1 MASTEQV
8 FVVFGSTGRQGGAV
22 ARHLL
27 AQGRTVR
34 ALTRN
39 PSSAAAKRLASLG
52 AQLARCDLD
61 DDASVA
67 AAVEGAWGVYSVQN
81 FWDAGVDTE
90 IAQAKRVADAAKRA
104 GIQHF
109 VYGSVGSAAQGSGVH
124 HFESKFVVEKY
135 LRDLGVP
142 ATFVRPSC
150 FMENYYIPEV
160 EVGLLKGSLLD
171 PVRAEKPFQLVCVDD
186 VGAFVALAFSKPREF
201 IGQAIDI
208 AGDQLT
214 NPEAAA
220 IFARVMD
227 RPIAFKKIPPLVI
240 RLFMSEMR
248 PMFTWFNDVGFAA
261 DVAGVR
267 SKYPEVKW
275 KGLED
280 WLLAEGWDKR
290 AKAVRKKASEHQRQS
305 T

>member
-39 PSSAAAKRLASLG
+39 PSSSAAKRLAALG
-52 AQLARCDLD
+52 AQLVRCDLND
-61 DDASVA
+61 EASVRS
-67 AAVEGAWGVYSVQN
+67 AVEGAYGVYSVQN
-81 FWDAGVDTE
+81 FWDAGVNKE
-90 IAQAKRVADAAKRA
+90 IEQAKRVADAAKKA
-104 GIQHF
+104 GVQHF

-124 HFESKFVVEKY
+124 HFDSKFVVEKY
-135 LRDLGVP
+135 LRELGLPV
-142 ATFVRPSC
+142 TFVRPSC

-160 EVGLLKGSLLD
+160 EVALLKGSLLD
-171 PVRAEKPFQLVCVDD
+171 PVRADKPFQLVCVDD
-186 VGAFVALAFSKPREF
+186 VGAFTALVFSKPQEF
-201 IGQAIDI
+201 IGQAVDI

-220 IFARVMD
+220 VFSRVME
-227 RPIAFKKIPPLVI
+227 RPIVFKKIPPLVI

-248 PMFTWFNDVGFAA
+248 PMFTWFNEVGFTA

-267 SKYPEVKW
+267 RKYPEVKW
-275 KGLED
+275 KSLED
-280 WLLAEGWDKR
+280 WLFAEGWDKR
-290 AKAVRKKASEHQRQS
+290 AKAVRKAA
-305 T
+305 